1 MMMAFMIKK
10 VKLQATLRVKLAV
23 MLVLCMSL
31 VLPTYTVL
39 AVDGI
44 GTVTINGET
53 VRPILF
59 EGFSEHYMSKSSR
72 CPPTSDAR
80 IRDLV
85 IGAALVVFDGRKK
98 GFEIPERSQRRIA
111 KFRQELELAGPDGN
125 PLVISAAEIEMFN
138 SEYGAYI
145 DQYPIVVTHEQ
156 ILEEY
161 KRLIKVRDPR
171 FTDVKLIRRTPIEMH
186 SSEEATKAR
195 RLLENGAT
203 IADIEDM
210 FDYVYVAK
218 GYAAQWNIAYKVIDN
233 YRQYENEYVT
243 GAIVR
248 VDDLNLLKINEVKIR
263 SRLRP
268 FAEYENTKEYVYK
281 EIERDLR
288 EVRRRERDKALW
300 AAAEVLEDGEPVE
313 LADHYPQCNG

>member
-1 MMMAFMIKK
+1 MMAFMIKK

-85 IGAALVVFDGRKK
+85 IGAALVVFDGCKK